1 MGYCGRKCKEMVGEG
16 EEMSAKLTKDEE
28 MAIEDIL
35 LKVAEKII
43 EIVNQNIET
52 AYHDGW
58 RDGEWETVERLK
70 VK

>member
-1 MGYCGRKCKEMVGEG
+1 
-16 EEMSAKLTKDEE
+16 MSAKLTKDEE